1 MLIYVQVSVMDELLH
16 TYLVPLCK
24 FLLIYAQVFQELLR
38 SEQKFVPVIY
48 ELLDTYLSPLCKF
61 MLIYAQVLQ
70 ELLGNERKFVS
81 VMDELLDTYLT
92 PLQSTDSGL
101 YVPSFWLL
109 LVIPNKRRH
118 IR

>member
-1 MLIYVQVSVMDELLH
+1 MLDNERKFVSVMDELL
-16 TYLVPLCK
+16 
-24 FLLIYAQVFQELLR
+24 E
-38 SEQKFVPVIY
+38 
-48 ELLDTYLSPLCKF
+48 TYLSPLCKF

-101 YVPSFWLL
+101 YVPSFLLL